1 MQDPPRATPAGAGP
15 SLASAAH
22 ADLREGLGWAALG
35 AAILLMSAAMDRLA
49 GQGVAPYAAPGLVPG
64 LLGAVMLLFGGLLTL
79 RVRRAARAAQRAT
92 QGATQGGTGAD
103 TAPVLPAHR
112 RSDLRPGRLALVLG
126 LCLTFDLVLVGHG
139 LPFWV
144 AASLF
149 VAVSIPVLQHPQL
162 QAAGRRLDARALGLA
177 GVIGL
182 AAGATA
188 TLVFQRLF
196 LVHLP

>member
-1 MQDPPRATPAGAGP
+1 MADPSRATPPGAGP
-15 SLASAAH
+15 PLASFGRT
-22 ADLREGLGWAALG
+22 DLREGLGWAALG
-35 AAILLMSAAMDRLA
+35 AAILALSAAMDRLA
-49 GQGVAPYAAPGLVPG
+49 DQGVAPYAAPGLVPG
-64 LLGAVMLLFGGLLTL
+64 LLGAVMLLFGTLLTL
-79 RVRRAARAAQRAT
+79 RVWRAT
-92 QGATQGGTGAD
+92 RRVATPTPTHGAS
-103 TAPVLPAHR
+103 APLPQNR
-112 RSDLRPGRLALVLG
+112 VDLHPGRLALVLG

-149 VAVSIPVLQHPQL
+149 VAVSIPVLQHPQR

-182 AAGATA
+182 AAGLTA